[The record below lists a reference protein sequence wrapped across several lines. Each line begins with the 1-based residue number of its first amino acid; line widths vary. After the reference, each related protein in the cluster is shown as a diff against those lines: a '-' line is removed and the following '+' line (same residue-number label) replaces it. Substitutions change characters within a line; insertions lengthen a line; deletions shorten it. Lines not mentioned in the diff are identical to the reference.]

1 MVWFFSCSAFVR
13 HFNSI
18 IRDLIQP
25 IIGDLNPLTW
35 VPVAEWLCTGLQIRG
50 HRFDSGTSLHSVIGR
65 LVEYIDYGVSYDNG
79 PVREYMIPIS
89 RACPTLWRYALRRL
103 GSDPLVMLFTIINIT
118 LPIFTI
124 ALVGLLYGRHTKP
137 DMSAAN
143 KLVVDL
149 ALPCLVFISL
159 SNKSFDPIS
168 ATQFT
173 GNAVLIVVLS
183 GLIAYGLARFSGLS
197 DKAFI
202 PCVMF
207 GNVGPVGIP
216 LIALAYGVEAVP
228 FSIVLVVLSNVLH
241 FTVGAGIMGGRIDW
255 KLIYANPLV
264 WATVLGLIFSH
275 FGLQLPEAVDTSV
288 ALIADALVP
297 LMLLS
302 LGVRL
307 SGAEFSDVSAGA
319 QSSLMAIVVRLLATY
334 AVLMI
339 SPIGALEQGILILFA
354 CLPPAIFNFMLADKF
369 SVQPDKVASTV
380 IVGHLISVLAL
391 PFGLWLALQ

>member
-1 MVWFFSCSAFVR
+1 MV
-13 HFNSI
+13 
-18 IRDLIQP
+18 
-25 IIGDLNPLTW
+25 
-35 VPVAEWLCTGLQIRG
+35 
-50 HRFDSGTSLHSVIGR
+50 
-65 LVEYIDYGVSYDNG
+65 
-79 PVREYMIPIS
+79 
-89 RACPTLWRYALRRL
+89 
-103 GSDPLVMLFTIINIT
+103 FTIINIT

-168 ATQFT
+168 AAQFT

-183 GLIAYGLARFSGLS
+183 GLIAHGLGRFSGLS

-202 PCVMF
+202 SCVMF

-307 SGAEFSDVSAGA
+307 SGAEFSDVRAGA